1 MTDSL
6 TITSVFLLGCFHALE
21 PGHGKTFL
29 LAYTLGGRLD
39 FRKIMLLTT
48 SLLISHFVVLA
59 MISIIFNLVMAEF
72 ASDYI
77 HNISHWLGPSIILLF
92 GSYIFTRA
100 IYKSKHTH
108 SDDCG
113 HSHGEF
119 IETKIE
125 NPITVGIL
133 TGMLPCAS
141 SLAVIMLTGLKP
153 TVSDILRFI
162 SIYVFGIALVLFL
175 LVLAFNYT
183 KNILLNKISNIQNN
197 LNTELISGSLIIV
210 VGLLYLSYNWVGHFH

>member
-72 ASDYI
+72 
-77 HNISHWLGPSIILLF
+77 LII
-92 GSYIFTRA
+92 
-100 IYKSKHTH
+100 
-108 SDDCG
+108 
-113 HSHGEF
+113 F
-119 IETKIE
+119 II
-125 NPITVGIL
+125 
-133 TGMLPCAS
+133 
-141 SLAVIMLTGLKP
+141 
-153 TVSDILRFI
+153 
-162 SIYVFGIALVLFL
+162 
-175 LVLAFNYT
+175 
-183 KNILLNKISNIQNN
+183 
-197 LNTELISGSLIIV
+197 SLI
-210 VGLLYLSYNWVGHFH
+210 G